1 MQILGNVVFQST
13 LPRRERLQQA
23 DILEMM
29 SKFQSTLPRRERL
42 KFVHR
47 VQNFPHFNPRSREGS
62 DVHRSVDFI
71 EVCLF
76 QSTLPRRERLFAA
89 PSSFPNLIFQSTL
102 PRRERPSRAFN
113 SRWQRT
119 FQSTLP
125 RRERHGIKTITDAF
139 AEFQSTLPRRERLLP
154 EHRLHR
160 LLQIS
165 IHAPAKGATA
175 EWMLWEIDHR
185 NFNPRSREGS
195 DGITHPIKSP
205 GRYFN
210 PRSREGSDPK
220 AGANQDQR

>member
-62 DVHRSVDFI
+62 DVHRIVDFI

-195 DGITHPIKSP
+195 DDCKSY
-205 GRYFN
+205 GRCTGKISIHA
-210 PRSREGSDPK
+210 PAK
-220 AGANQDQR
+220 GATKYTNI

>member
-62 DVHRSVDFI
+62 DVHRIVDFI

-89 PSSFPNLIFQSTL
+89 PSSFPNLI
-102 PRRERPSRAFN
+102 
-113 SRWQRT
+113 

-210 PRSREGSDPK
+210 PRSREGSD
-220 AGANQDQR
+220 

>member
-1 MQILGNVVFQST
+1 
-13 LPRRERLQQA
+13 
-23 DILEMM
+23 MM

-62 DVHRSVDFI
+62 DVHRIVDFI
-71 EVCLF
+71 EVCL
-76 QSTLPRRERLFAA
+76 
-89 PSSFPNLIFQSTL
+89 
-102 PRRERPSRAFN
+102 
-113 SRWQRT
+113 

-210 PRSREGSDPK
+210 PRSREGSDRKAFYKSQKVKKFQSTLPRRERPK
-220 AGANQDQR
+220 GRSKPGPKVTFQSTLPRRERRL

>member
-1 MQILGNVVFQST
+1 
-13 LPRRERLQQA
+13 
-23 DILEMM
+23 MM

-62 DVHRSVDFI
+62 DVHRIVDFI

-195 DGITHPIKSP
+195 DRKAFYKSQKVKKFQSTLPRRERPKGRSKP
-205 GRYFN
+205 GPKVTFQSTL
-210 PRSREGSDPK
+210 PRRE
-220 AGANQDQR
+220 RRL

>member
-62 DVHRSVDFI
+62 DVHRIVDFI
-71 EVCLF
+71 EVCL
-76 QSTLPRRERLFAA
+76 
-89 PSSFPNLIFQSTL
+89 
-102 PRRERPSRAFN
+102 
-113 SRWQRT
+113 

-165 IHAPAKGATA
+165 IHAPAKGATVKP
-175 EWMLWEIDHR
+175 
-185 NFNPRSREGS
+185 F
-195 DGITHPIKSP
+195 IKVKKLKN
-205 GRYFN
+205 FN